1 MRRYGKWVLTLG
13 IVAVAPGLAA
23 AASFPWQSNDTDTGS
38 GAANQKSKN
47 QQIAEKIA
55 LALKKSAFHGYE
67 IDIEYKNG
75 SVTLRGK
82 VSDPRQKARASQ
94 VVAAVPEVHQ
104 VENRL
109 VIVSAAQGPVRQV
122 TATAND
128 LAGDSPQNQ
137 AQGQTSQMSANQ
149 EKAMQIGHALQEAGL
164 NGYDIE
170 IMYQNGRCVL
180 QGVVGTPQQ
189 RAGAAQI
196 AQSIP
201 GVQAVANQLR
211 VQGQADPAAQ
221 NSQRY
226 TMAAYQTAQGVPGG
240 PAAPGMNGGPAQMGP
255 PGMPQVPGSD
265 QPMPGGMAPMGAP
278 IPATGPGP
286 QSSGPAYDNPNL
298 PQSAWPSYAQYP
310 NYAAV
315 TYPSQYSASAW
326 PYIGPFY
333 PYPQVPLNWRK
344 VTLEWSDGHWD
355 LNFDSRTDRWWWF
368 LNPKNW

>member
-13 IVAVAPGLAA
+13 IVAVAPGLAP
-23 AASFPWQSNDTDTGS
+23 AASFPWQSNDTDASS
-38 GAANQKSKN
+38 GAPAQKSKN
-47 QQIAEKIA
+47 QQVAENIA

-67 IDIEYKNG
+67 IDIEFRNG
-75 SVTLRGK
+75 LATLRGK

-94 VVAAVPEVHQ
+94 VVGNVQGVQQ
-104 VENRL
+104 VDNRL
-109 VIVSAAQGPVRQV
+109 VVVATGNGPVRQV
-122 TATAND
+122 TATEAD
-128 LAGDSPQNQ
+128 VAGSPPAQ
-137 AQGQTSQMSANQ
+137 AGGGQPTQISANQ

-164 NGYDIE
+164 SGYDIE
-170 IMYQNGRCVL
+170 IMFQNGRCAL

-189 RAGAAQI
+189 RAAAAQI
-196 AQSIP
+196 AQSVP
-201 GVQAVANQLR
+201 GVQSVSNQLR
-211 VQGQADPAAQ
+211 LQGQAPQTAQ
-221 NSQRY
+221 NSPY
-226 TMAAYQTAQGVPGG
+226 AMAGYQAPPTG
-240 PAAPGMNGGPAQMGP
+240 PAGPPPVGP

-265 QPMPGGMAPMGAP
+265 QPMPGGVPPMGAP

-298 PQSAWPSYAQYP
+298 PQYGWPSYAQYP

-315 TYPSQYSASAW
+315 TYPNQYSASAW

>member
-23 AASFPWQSNDTDTGS
+23 AASYPWQSNDTDTGS
-38 GAANQKSKN
+38 ATQKSKN
-47 QQIAEKIA
+47 QQVAENIA

-75 SVTLRGK
+75 LATLRGK

-94 VVAAVPEVHQ
+94 VVGGVAGVHQ
-104 VENRL
+104 VDNKL
-109 VIVSAAQGPVRQV
+109 VVVAASEGPIRQV
-122 TATAND
+122 NATGAD
-128 LAGDSPQNQ
+128 LAPGQQPGQP
-137 AQGQTSQMSANQ
+137 QGQPAQMSANQ

-180 QGVVGTPQQ
+180 QGVVGTPEQ

-196 AQSIP
+196 ARSVP

-211 VQGQADPAAQ
+211 LQGQAGPPAGQ
-221 NSQRY
+221 NSPY
-226 TMAAYQTAQGVPGG
+226 AMAAYQTPGAPGGPGGPGG
-240 PAAPGMNGGPAQMGP
+240 PAPMGP

-265 QPMPGGMAPMGAP
+265 QPMPGGMPPMGAP
-278 IPATGPGP
+278 LPATGPGP

-298 PQSAWPSYAQYP
+298 PQYGWPSYAQYP